1 MSIKLV
7 KENQPRGV
15 LIPSAALK
23 ICGLQD
29 EKKLEIHVLEKA
41 LVLLPKQMTA
51 LEILHAVERLDEI
64 GQDLCEQLVR
74 VCGKCEECSEALCPF
89 APEMDNFKVSP
100 ELLDAAGIPED
111 ARLWACPD
119 LDSKSIHIVEAP
131 EVDLRD
137 VSPELI
143 AKLTDEGICLGELQK
158 RMTSQVA
165 VYGG

>member
-1 MSIKLV
+1 MSICFV
-7 KENQPRGV
+7 KQPQQKGV

-29 EKKLEIHVLEKA
+29 EKKLNIHAMVKAAVLVPHE
-41 LVLLPKQMTA
+41 MNA
-51 LEILHAVERLDEI
+51 LELLHVVERLR
-64 GQDLCEQLVR
+64 DLEQELCDALLKA
-74 VCGKCEECSEALCPF
+74 CGKCEECSEALCPF

-111 ARLWACPD
+111 VRLWACPD
-119 LDSKSIHIVEAP
+119 LDAKTIHIVEAP

-137 VSPELI
+137 VHPELL
-143 AKLTDEGICLGELQK
+143 AKLTDDGICLGELQHRLTDK
-158 RMTSQVA
+158 AV